1 MLSYVVA
8 GGGDMTEENK
18 KFWEEFHLF
27 HDYVLILREYERGR
41 YEVEDL
47 EQQRIQAHKA
57 IADYYGVE
65 KEDLCGVLHNID
77 LKEEGADKHTMAT
90 VKELIAKG
98 LVRKISPQS
107 T

>member
-1 MLSYVVA
+1 MKQ
-8 GGGDMTEENK
+8 ENK
-18 KFWEEFHLF
+18 KFWEEFYLF
-27 HDYVLILREYERGR
+27 HDYVLILREYGRGFI
-41 YEVEDL
+41 EVEDL
-47 EQQRIQAHKA
+47 EFQRIEAHKA

-77 LKEEGADKHTMAT
+77 LNEEGSDLHTMAT

-98 LVRKISPQS
+98 LIRKKINH